1 MNYYIETSATGYTPE
16 QCGTTIT
23 VSDLIGILE
32 DLEPDGRIYLRND
45 NGGTFGR
52 IRDSDIV
59 ED

>member
-1 MNYYIETSATGYTPE
+1 MGNVEKISVLLVEDEHMLAE
-16 QCGTTIT
+16 
-23 VSDLIGILE
+23 ILAA
-32 DLEPDGRIYLRND
+32 DGLPVRGIYLRND